1 MGDESAVPGVG
12 ERDLAAVLKR
22 LMSRH
27 GSTRKSA
34 DSRRRLANDVL
45 TRAYL
50 EAGLRLITDE
60 LRPGEAEGDASGEE
74 EFDDR
79 SRPFFDWLSQ
89 SKVIE
94 EVAHG
99 DEGLRGSAGT
109 LRDRWP
115 FRSDFIEDLLTYSLW
130 VRHWGPHMETAMGGI
145 EPLVNAPDFVEAV
158 HTLAYLDLKLLADS
172 PTYRLSLIASA
183 TADRDPTARA
193 AMGEM
198 YRLLHQTW
206 RELYTRTLEA
216 HDMKLRP
223 GFTADDLAM
232 LLTAMAEGLRLRMTA
247 DPDAEIVDD
256 ERRRSLLGLG
266 ALGLLAGTVDSG
278 DGRTVEEIV
287 ADLADPP
294 G

>member
-1 MGDESAVPGVG
+1 MDDERTDPGAGD
-12 ERDLAAVLKR
+12 RDLTPVLRR

-27 GSTRKSA
+27 GSTRKSVG
-34 DSRRRLANDVL
+34 SRRRLANDVL

-50 EAGLRLITDE
+50 EAGLRLIGDQ
-60 LRPGEAEGDASGEE
+60 LRPGEPDDQTPGEE

-89 SKVIE
+89 TKVVE
-94 EVAHG
+94 EVANG

-115 FRSDFIEDLLTYSLW
+115 FRSDYIEDLLTYSLW
-130 VRHWGPHMETAMGGI
+130 VRHWGPHIETAVGAT
-145 EPLVNAPDFVEAV
+145 EPLANATDFVRAV
-158 HTLAYLDLKLLADS
+158 HTVAYYDLKLLADS

-183 TADRDPTARA
+183 TADRDATARQ

-198 YRLLHQTW
+198 YRVLQRTW
-206 RELYTRTLEA
+206 SELYTRTLEA
-216 HDMKLRP
+216 HDMKLRA
-223 GFTADDLAM
+223 GFTTGDLAV

-247 DPDAEIVDD
+247 DPDAEIIDH
-256 ERRRSLLGLG
+256 ERQRSMLGLG
-266 ALGLLAGTVDSG
+266 ALALLAGVVDSG
-278 DGRTVEEIV
+278 DGRTVDEIV